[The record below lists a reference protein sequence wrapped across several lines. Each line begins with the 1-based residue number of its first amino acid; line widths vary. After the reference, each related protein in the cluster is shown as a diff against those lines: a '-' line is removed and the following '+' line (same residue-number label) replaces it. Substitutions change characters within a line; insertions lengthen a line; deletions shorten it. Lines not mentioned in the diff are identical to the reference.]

1 MRELLARPGFR
12 RLLIGQAISGFGDW
26 MTTVALIVLVLKVT
40 GSSTAAGGIL
50 GLRLLPSLVAGPLA
64 ARVSRRIGRRRAM
77 LAMDAV
83 RVVIVVVLPLALTLW
98 WIYVWAFLLEVA
110 GLIFLPARDAS
121 VPMLAGRASDAT
133 ASDAATGDATAGDA
147 ATGNGRAA
155 EAEAQRLQRANALVL
170 ATSYGSIP
178 LAAGAF
184 GLVFLG
190 LEDVGLAGTW
200 LPFLIVFWI
209 DALTFAASYLA
220 IRGIDVTETDE
231 PVSQGS
237 STRGGFIAGLRLPL
251 VRAIIPALTCVV
263 IGVGTLF
270 SVGVA
275 YIQEVLGAG
284 GPVLGVLI
292 ALFGVG
298 ASVPLVARRVLD
310 QLPPL
315 LQVRAGV
322 AIQGAVV
329 AVMSLSGKILPN
341 LLGALCYGAAAAA
354 ALVAAVTLLQE
365 RLEGTDRDLGF
376 AVVHVTTQAG
386 LAVAALAAG
395 AATDLAPAVR
405 WPLTGRLAP
414 QQLVLLGAG
423 VALVGGA
430 LLVRDPA
437 AAERRKSLRATG
449 RFGRLT
455 RPIRDPGENR
465 EGVS

>member
-1 MRELLARPGFR
+1 MKELLARPGFR
-12 RLLIGQAISGFGDW
+12 RLLIGQAISGLGDW

-40 GSSTAAGGIL
+40 GSSAAAGGIL

-83 RVVIVVVLPLALTLW
+83 RVVIVVVLPLALALW

-121 VPMLAGRASDAT
+121 VPMLAGNG
-133 ASDAATGDATAGDA
+133 AA
-147 ATGNGRAA
+147 GNGAA
-155 EAEAQRLQRANALVL
+155 GEAREQRLQRANALVL

-190 LEDVGLAGTW
+190 LEHAGLAGTR

-231 PVSQGS
+231 PRGQGP
-237 STRGGFIAGLRLPL
+237 TPRGGFIAGLRLPL
-251 VRAIIPALTCVV
+251 VRGILPALTCVT

-298 ASVPLVARRVLD
+298 ASVPLAARHLMDR
-310 QLPPL
+310 LPPL

-322 AIQGAVV
+322 GMQGVVV

-341 LLGALCYGAAAAA
+341 LLGALCYGAAAAT
-354 ALVAAVTLLQE
+354 ALVAAITLLQE
-365 RLEGTDRDLGF
+365 RLDGTDRDLGF

-423 VALVGGA
+423 AALIGGA

-437 AAERRKSLRATG
+437 AGTERRPGVIG
-449 RFGRLT
+449 RWGRLI
-455 RPIRDPGENR
+455 RPIGDPGENR
-465 EGVS
+465 EGIS

>member
-133 ASDAATGDATAGDA
+133 ASDA

>member
-1 MRELLARPGFR
+1 MKELLARPAFR

-40 GSSTAAGGIL
+40 GSSAAAGGIL

-64 ARVSRRIGRRRAM
+64 ARVSRHIGRRRAM

-83 RVVIVVVLPLALTLW
+83 RVVIVVVLPLALALW

-121 VPMLAGRASDAT
+121 VPMLAGNST
-133 ASDAATGDATAGDA
+133 ARGHAA
-147 ATGNGRAA
+147 GNGAGR
-155 EAEAQRLQRANALVL
+155 EGEAQRLQRANALVL

-190 LEDVGLAGTW
+190 LEHAGLAGTR

-220 IRGIDVTETDE
+220 IRGISVTDTDE
-231 PVSQGS
+231 PPRQGPS
-237 STRGGFIAGLRLPL
+237 PRGGFIAGLRLPL
-251 VRAIIPALTCVV
+251 VRGILPALTCVT

-298 ASVPLVARRVLD
+298 ASVPLAARRLMD
-310 QLPPL
+310 RLPTL

-322 AIQGAVV
+322 GMQGVVV

-341 LLGALCYGAAAAA
+341 LLGALCYGAAAAT
-354 ALVAAVTLLQE
+354 ALVAAITLFQE

-414 QQLVLLGAG
+414 QQLVLLCAGA
-423 VALVGGA
+423 ALIGGA

-437 AAERRKSLRATG
+437 ARTEQRRHAIG
-449 RFGRLT
+449 RWGRLSP
-455 RPIRDPGENR
+455 PISDPGENR
-465 EGVS
+465 EGIS